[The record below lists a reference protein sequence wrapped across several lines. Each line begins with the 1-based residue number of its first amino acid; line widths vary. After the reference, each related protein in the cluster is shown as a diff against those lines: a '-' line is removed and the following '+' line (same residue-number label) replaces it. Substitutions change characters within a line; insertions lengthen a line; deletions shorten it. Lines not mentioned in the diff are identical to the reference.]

1 MLEIL
6 SAKTIPYTGDPYM
19 FSYAWKGEE
28 ARTTGIYSE
37 HKAKEVAWT
46 RHYAGFWNESMAFC
60 EMLLP
65 EFLNRSKA
73 DITGPTPDA
82 ELRYYRA
89 VTGKN
94 VSFADT
100 MEIGRKIW
108 NLERAIR
115 VVQGRHRNDEKFF
128 PFMHRPGASF
138 TCFGGKPVYEGGKW
152 SWQPLLDMHLD
163 EEGVE
168 LFKNHFYKLEGWDV
182 NNGWPTR
189 KTLEGQAMK
198 KIADTL
204 ASKGRLGA

>member
-1 MLEIL
+1 
-6 SAKTIPYTGDPYM
+6 
-19 FSYAWKGEE
+19 
-28 ARTTGIYSE
+28 
-37 HKAKEVAWT
+37 
-46 RHYAGFWNESMAFC
+46 
-60 EMLLP
+60 
-65 EFLNRSKA
+65 
-73 DITGPTPDA
+73 
-82 ELRYYRA
+82 
-89 VTGKN
+89 
-94 VSFADT
+94 

-128 PFMHRPGASF
+128 PFMYRPGASF

-152 SWQPLLDMHLD
+152 SWQPLLDMYLD